1 MFQEFIISKD
11 LSIDKFL
18 NDLKCDFYLTK
29 PQLKNLQT
37 ILTGMITNG
46 YNGKIS
52 QISESSFSHRTS
64 IGRFLS
70 NSSWD
75 ENLITT
81 SMKLI
86 VLADSWYS
94 SKTIFNAT
102 ISNERNNYVGAIKTN
117 RVLYPKKH
125 SKFGIKASMFAKTL
139 PLDSFALVTV
149 RKKGYYVYKY
159 VSILTLGYRTF
170 F

>member
-1 MFQEFIISKD
+1 MVINRYK
-11 LSIDKFL
+11 
-18 NDLKCDFYLTK
+18 
-29 PQLKNLQT
+29 
-37 ILTGMITNG
+37 
-46 YNGKIS
+46 GKIH